1 MLMLETTWF
10 LLVGV
15 LLAGYAILDGFDLG
29 VGMLHPC
36 VAKDDGERRQVINA
50 IAPVWDGN
58 EVYLLLGGGAIFAA
72 FPKVYATV
80 FSGFYLALMLLLAAL
95 IVRAVCL
102 EFRGKLPDP
111 RWRGGWDAAFAVS
124 SLLPSLLFG
133 VALGN
138 ILYGVPLDAGQD
150 YAGTFLGLLNPFALL
165 VGLTTVAL
173 FLVQGAAWLALK
185 TEGEV
190 RERARSRAAT
200 AWIALLV
207 LWLVATIVSRFA
219 VPRLWRAFANP
230 LAWAVPLLF
239 VAAMIVFR
247 VLLARRRPALAMLA
261 SSTGTALLLA
271 TVGLGLYPDLV
282 PARGMGESLTIA
294 NAASTPLSLTVMLVI
309 ALVGMPVVIGYT
321 IYIYSRFRGPVKL
334 DEHSY

>member
-1 MLMLETTWF
+1 MLPLETAWF

-15 LLAGYAILDGFDLG
+15 LLVGYAILDGFDLG
-29 VGMLHPC
+29 VGMLHTC
-36 VAKDDGERRQVINA
+36 VAKDDLQRRHVINA

-80 FSGFYLALMLLLAAL
+80 FSGFYVALVLLLAAL

-102 EFRGKLPDP
+102 EFRSKLPDP
-111 RWRGGWDAAFAVS
+111 RWRTTWDWAFVVS
-124 SLLPSLLFG
+124 SLLPALLFG

-138 ILYGVPLDAGQD
+138 IMVGVPLDAEQD
-150 YAGTFLGLLNPFALL
+150 YAGTFLGLLNPYALL
-165 VGLTTVAL
+165 VGLMTVAL
-173 FLVQGAAWLALK
+173 FVMQGAAWLNLK

-190 RERARSRAAT
+190 REKARKRAQF
-200 AWIALLV
+200 AWAALLA
-207 LWLVATIVSRFA
+207 LWLVALATSPFA
-219 VPRLWRAFANP
+219 TPQLWAAYARP
-230 LAWAVPLLF
+230 LAWAAPVLF
-239 VAAMIVFR
+239 LAAMVVFR

-261 SSTGTALLLA
+261 SSFATALLLA
-271 TVGLGLYPDLV
+271 IVGQGLYPNLV

-309 ALVGMPVVIGYT
+309 ALVGMPIVIGYT
-321 IYIYSRFRGPVKL
+321 IYIYSRFRGPVRL